1 MRTFHHYHYQRTESF
16 MAPIP
21 LQAAESA
28 ADALRQEVFALPR
41 HGRRFTYS
49 HRTMDPFLEIVS
61 LAARN
66 YAFLMHRMQ
75 PGVRGMSAVWQ
86 SDQEF
91 YSPHSQRSFRRNF
104 DWSNN
109 TTNGA
114 EQGRV
119 RDTHDIKSVSYG
131 YAPQHARET
140 YTQPAAPG
148 WEKPTS
154 NNSGVDTCIDL
165 SRNIYRSGNHNM
177 QEVIVETARSGLGR
191 ELWQGSCGTEAGRLG
206 CAASVSTVLK
216 ASGFEYADSPAV
228 GDTRSRSGLVGQLL
242 NHGWSVHQITEAQ
255 PGDVVFGRYQ
265 GGQHGHIGIIGD
277 ATTDSNFRQT
287 LCVYDNNSLSRKWD
301 CRALNEVFN
310 ATNFGNQLYVLRAP
324 EVSMS
329 STGRK

>member
-1 MRTFHHYHYQRTESF
+1 
-16 MAPIP
+16 
-21 LQAAESA
+21 
-28 ADALRQEVFALPR
+28 
-41 HGRRFTYS
+41 
-49 HRTMDPFLEIVS
+49 MDPFLEIVS